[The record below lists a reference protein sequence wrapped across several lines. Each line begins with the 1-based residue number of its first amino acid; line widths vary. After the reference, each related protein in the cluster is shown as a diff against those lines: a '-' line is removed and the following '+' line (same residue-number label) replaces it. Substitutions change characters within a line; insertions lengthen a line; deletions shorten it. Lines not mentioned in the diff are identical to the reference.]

1 MLQDSRY
8 ANLVRD
14 FVLAPLLVGLAV
26 GLAWLIY
33 LRSRVKTPDFWK
45 LVARKPDQA
54 YDWFVSHDG
63 WAVVDFHRRRHQKP
77 KGVDVEG
84 PFILRVPKLGGK
96 RVAIYGLRG
105 LMEESQEAFI
115 RFFGARADE

>member
-1 MLQDSRY
+1 MLQESRY

-14 FVLAPLLVGLAV
+14 FILTPLLVGLAL

-33 LRSRVKTPDFWK
+33 LRSRVKHPDFWK

-54 YDWFVSHDG
+54 YEWFVSHDG
-63 WAVVDFHRRRHQKP
+63 WVVVEFDTRHHQKP
-77 KGVDVEG
+77 RGTNVEG

-96 RVAIYGLRG
+96 RVAVYGLHG

-115 RFFGARADE
+115 QFFGARGDE